1 MASVIIVDD
10 DSDIV
15 TLFEE
20 FISLKGHVIAGKASN
35 GEEALEILQECNPLP
50 DIIFMDH
57 RMPRMSGLEASKIIR
72 EKYPSCKIVF
82 ISADLNVKDLALEIG
97 ALEFLVKP
105 ISFQKI
111 LSLLDEL

>member
-10 DSDIV
+10 DPDIV

-20 FISLKGHVIAGKASN
+20 FISLKGHTILGKASN
-35 GEEALEILQECNPLP
+35 GEEAIEVVKKCEKLP

-57 RMPRMSGLEASKIIR
+57 RMPQMTGLEASKIIL
-72 EKYPSCKIVF
+72 EMFPSCNIIF
-82 ISADLNVKDLALEIG
+82 ISADLNVKNLALEIG
-97 ALEFLVKP
+97 AQAFLVKP

-111 LSLLDEL
+111 MTLLDKI

>member
-20 FISLKGHVIAGKASN
+20 FISLKGHTILGKASN
-35 GEEALEILQECNPLP
+35 GEEAIELLRNSKIYP

-57 RMPRMSGLEASKIIR
+57 RMPRMSGLEASRIIMAMNPESKII
-72 EKYPSCKIVF
+72 F
-82 ISADLNVKDLALEIG
+82 ISADQYIKQKALEIG
-97 ALEFLVKP
+97 AQAFLVKP
-105 ISFQKI
+105 VSFIQI
-111 LSLLDEL
+111 LSLLDAI